1 METFKAKYRE
11 VTWRWRY
18 KKHRSKENI
27 SQIITEFSPLTEQ
40 RLRKVVKKMK
50 RPTSKVQD
58 SRNVFSISLLHTW
71 ITLKSS
77 WNSPKLYRC
86 DDVARLISG
95 KQDVVTIWAKN
106 WKHRE

>member
-50 RPTSKVQD
+50 RPPSKVQD
-58 SRNVFSISLLHTW
+58 SRNVFPFPCYIPGL
-71 ITLKSS
+71 
-77 WNSPKLYRC
+77 P
-86 DDVARLISG
+86 
-95 KQDVVTIWAKN
+95 
-106 WKHRE
+106 